1 MNFSICWTM
10 PASRRCLI
18 KVVLLLSAVADAHQV
33 QQNAKCK
40 NEPSRALSR
49 LLQALQP
56 AFAFSLPKPGRLS
69 AASQPTLAAL
79 HPMVNLR
86 PHSRVEM
93 AESRKYHITE
103 VEAEV
108 IAKNFREMYDIPL
121 LPNPLERVVVKQMIV
136 QLDKLYPLVL
146 DDDTYMSLIGDRQ
159 KWDEVQEAVI
169 KDLNDRIDLPII
181 SKELQDDICEK
192 ICSIIFTSA
201 TAKKVRRKMFFRA
214 TRDVF
219 NTDKKQLATE
229 FNEKL
234 DIPLV
239 AEKTE
244 QWIAEKMIDVMFGV
258 INTVLPDELIDLLQS
273 TTPEELAVVRQN
285 LIETVNAKIDIPFR
299 DEEQEKKA
307 ITAVVDFFL
316 KRWGLFEIEVLTP
329 EEQVK
334 ALQFKLDCI
343 EVELDAAET
352 VFTQKKEAFLTQK
365 TSHEAKLAA
374 LGAKPE

>member
-1 MNFSICWTM
+1 M

-69 AASQPTLAAL
+69 AASQPTSAAL